1 MSVEAMSGTAVGT
14 EGRLKSA
21 FLCGSP
27 VSYGLISDAM
37 PIASRCLLVAAN
49 GYSAGGGVSI
59 PLYTAGNGGITE
71 LMDEVFPMLEQTEM
85 QKEVL
90 HGTFGDCHV
99 QKEHPLSRYC
109 AALVEAETVRFLQDT
124 QGSFEE
130 LRDGLGNR
138 LTDSLRRLRARMEEG
153 DAAHST
159 VGRRRS
165 FPQVSEEYYEVSFGA
180 CRITQEEDGSYT
192 TDIFSAGDMR
202 VFLMDGE
209 GLFPLWVGR
218 TPRLSANGGIAM
230 GGGRIRLSHPEPFA
244 VILLS
249 ATVCPQFDDEETA
262 EVTVQ
267 ARMRLEERLLRI
279 VNMATEEQE
288 LGARAAQVLSDL
300 AVGQKS
306 ISGAMTV
313 RCDGGYTA
321 FREVCRLRLQTLEQ
335 DTALLPTGYS
345 PAREPLRKSCIE
357 AERDFVRETFLARPE
372 LREQVRRHIDG
383 RVRELM
389 AALPRDAEGGL
400 LPTEEAALP
409 EPICPKGSEDPLR
422 ILTSE
427 DVRRALEAYEVDNL
441 ADRAHVQ
448 QCKKLL
454 YTLLSE
460 HWTVLRPLLY
470 TEGETENPA
479 AERQYRCCLELN
491 RRLEAALSA
500 RRSRLDAL
508 KAQLTRDLSIL
519 ENRAEDWVMGR
530 ADPSGCCALLDN
542 YAKTLPARLGR
553 TAEHWETD
561 TDHFNALRA
570 AYTSERA
577 ILFELDIAPDGFFA
591 ETYAAL
597 TTGECSEMTQ
607 RKMREAVN
615 AESKGTLSGI
625 LDTVLVLSSAI
636 HRLRGQIGGREVEW
650 KCIHEI
656 SESFEWQFACVRCAI
671 YGDETEDS
679 AAALLD
685 DPTRFAYNRVVREW
699 REETALRERRLNT
712 FDAYTRNYRRYLS
725 DCMRQDTEQGDGS

>member
-1 MSVEAMSGTAVGT
+1 MNVEAKSGVTVAT
-14 EGRLKSA
+14 EGWLKSA

-27 VSYGLISDAM
+27 ASYGLISDAM
-37 PIASRCLLVAAN
+37 PVASRSLLVAAN

-85 QKEVL
+85 QKEIL
-90 HGTFGDCHV
+90 RGTFGDCRV

-109 AALVEAETVRFLQDT
+109 AALVEAEAVRFLQKE
-124 QGSFEE
+124 QGDFEE
-130 LRDGLGNR
+130 LRDRLGDRLSDGLGQ
-138 LTDSLRRLRARMEEG
+138 LRIRMEEG
-153 DAAHST
+153 DTAHST
-159 VGRRRS
+159 VGRHRS
-165 FPQVSEEYYEVSFGA
+165 FPHVSEEYYEVSFGA
-180 CRITQEEDGSYT
+180 CRITQEDEGYT
-192 TDIFSAGDMR
+192 VDIFSAGDMR
-202 VFLMDGE
+202 VFLMDEE
-209 GLFPLWVGR
+209 GLFPLWVSR
-218 TPRLSANGGIAM
+218 TPRLTANGGTAM
-230 GGGRIRLSHPEPFA
+230 GGVRICLSHPEPFA

-249 ATVCPQFDDEETA
+249 AMVCPLFDAGETA

-279 VNMATEEQE
+279 VHMATEEQE

-313 RCDGGYTA
+313 RCEGGYAA

-335 DTALLPTGYS
+335 DMSLLPPDYS
-345 PAREPLRKSCIE
+345 PAREPLKCDCIE

-400 LPTEEAALP
+400 LPIEETALA
-409 EPICPKGSEDPLR
+409 EPNCPKGSGDPLR
-422 ILTSE
+422 RLTAE
-427 DVRRALEAYEVDNL
+427 DVRRALEAYETANL
-441 ADRAHVQ
+441 SDRAHMR
-448 QCKKLL
+448 QCRKLL

-470 TEGETENPA
+470 TKGETESPV
-479 AERQYRCCLELN
+479 AEQQYRCCLELN
-491 RRLEAALSA
+491 RRLEAALSM
-500 RRSRLDAL
+500 RRARLDAL
-508 KAQLTRDLSIL
+508 KAQLTRDLSRL
-519 ENRAEDWVMGR
+519 ENRADDWVMGR
-530 ADPSGCCALLDN
+530 ADPSGCCDLLEQ
-542 YAKTLPARLGR
+542 YATILPAQLTK

-570 AYTSERA
+570 AYTSERDT
-577 ILFELDIAPDGFFA
+577 LFRLDIAPDGFFA

-597 TTGECSEMTQ
+597 ATGECSEGLQ
-607 RKMREAVN
+607 RELRAAVD
-615 AESKGTLSGI
+615 AKSKGALSEI
-625 LDTVLVLSSAI
+625 IDTVLVLSSAV
-636 HRLRGQIGGREVEW
+636 HRLRGQIGGRETEW
-650 KCIHEI
+650 KCIHEL
-656 SESFEWQFACVRCAI
+656 SESFEWQFACVRCAV
-671 YGDETEDS
+671 YGDAENT
-679 AAALLD
+679 ATALLD

-699 REETALRERRLNT
+699 REETALRERRLNA

-725 DCMRQDTEQGDGS
+725 DTTAQDTGEGERS

>member
-27 VSYGLISDAM
+27 ASYGLIPDAM

-85 QKEVL
+85 QKQVL
-90 HGTFGDCHV
+90 RDTFGDCRV

-109 AALVEAETVRFLQDT
+109 AALVEAEAVRFLQDSR
-124 QGSFEE
+124 GGDFEE
-130 LRDGLGNR
+130 LRDRLGDRLSDGLC
-138 LTDSLRRLRARMEEG
+138 RLRARMEEG

-159 VGRRRS
+159 VGRRKS

-209 GLFPLWVGR
+209 GLFPLWVSR
-218 TPRLSANGGIAM
+218 TPRLSANGGTTM
-230 GGGRIRLSHPEPFA
+230 GCRRIRLSHPEPFA
-244 VILLS
+244 VVLLS
-249 ATVCPQFDDEETA
+249 ATVCPQFDAAETA

-279 VNMATEEQE
+279 VNTATEEQE

-321 FREVCRLRLQTLEQ
+321 FREACRLRLQTLEQ
-335 DTALLPTGYS
+335 DMALLPTGYS

-357 AERDFVRETFLARPE
+357 TERDFVREVFLARPE
-372 LREQVRRHIDG
+372 LREQVRRQIDG

-389 AALPRDAEGGL
+389 ATLPRDAEGGL
-400 LPTEEAALP
+400 LPAEKVALP

-422 ILTSE
+422 ILTVE
-427 DVRRALEAYEVDNL
+427 DVRHALEAYETANL
-441 ADRAHVQ
+441 ADRAHMR
-448 QCKKLL
+448 QCRKLL

-460 HWTVLRPLLY
+460 HWTVLRPLFY
-470 TEGETENPA
+470 TDRKTDDPA

-491 RRLEAALSA
+491 RRLEAALLA
-500 RRSRLDAL
+500 RRARLDAL
-508 KAQLTRDLSIL
+508 KAQLTRDLSL
-519 ENRAEDWVMGR
+519 LGNRAEDWVMGR

-542 YAKTLPARLGR
+542 YTKTLPARLGK

-577 ILFELDIAPDGFFA
+577 ALFELDISPDGFFA
-591 ETYAAL
+591 ETYVAL
-597 TTGECSEMTQ
+597 TTGECSEETQ
-607 RKMREAVN
+607 RKLRAAVN
-615 AESKGTLSGI
+615 AEPTGTLSGI

-636 HRLRGQIGGREVEW
+636 RRLRGQIGSREAEW
-650 KCIHEI
+650 KCIHEL
-656 SESFEWQFACVRCAI
+656 SESFEWQFACVRCAV
-671 YGDETEDS
+671 YGDETEN
-679 AAALLD
+679 AASLPD

-699 REETALRERRLNT
+699 REETALRERRLDA

-725 DCMRQDTEQGDGS
+725 DGMRQSTEQGDGS